1 MGEKFRAWEGSI
13 TAAIYWND
21 LPKSIEIFS
30 NDSSEL
36 KFLHSH
42 VSAPVVIIWKGK
54 ISFWNSEIWNVDS
67 TLFNEIHILTKS
79 SYLPALLCLE
89 IYFKLSLTFEL
100 LDESS
105 SAAKYSFLTY
115 LYQSLVMFLIK
126 MPKDQICFHAVGW
139 SKELPWRRIMI
150 YGRLWTAIEWYFPYK
165 DIWTKSDIFA
175 GSGLEPGGHYV
186 HEGTTLL
193 SHQQLRGRIAGEVG
207 ILNNHHGDQDSGD
220 DND

>member
-1 MGEKFRAWEGSI
+1 MGGLNYCSYLLKWSPKM
-13 TAAIYWND
+13 YWN
-21 LPKSIEIFS
+21 LFKWFLGIEIPTFS
-30 NDSSEL
+30 CICPSSHHM
-36 KFLHSH
+36 KRQNIFLE
-42 VSAPVVIIWKGK
+42 
-54 ISFWNSEIWNVDS
+54 FWNMECWFNIVQWNS
-67 TLFNEIHILTKS
+67 YLTKS

-115 LYQSLVMFLIK
+115 LYQSFVMFLIK

-139 SKELPWRRIMI
+139 SKEPPWWNIMI
-150 YGRLWTAIEWYFPYK
+150 YGRLWTAIKWYFPYK

-220 DND
+220 DNDKRCWW